1 MGDLACIVYEDLI
14 SYRSF
19 DRAKIAELIDQIT
32 LSELL
37 DKDWDYRIS
46 PVVPVL
52 QLTFWWG
59 GPSKLLFQKTWL
71 RWPNLVYQASI

>member
-1 MGDLACIVYEDLI
+1 MGDLACIVYEDLV

-19 DRAKIAELIDQIT
+19 DRAKIAELIDQMT

-37 DKDWDYRIS
+37 EKDWGYRIR
-46 PVVPVL
+46 PVVPAL
-52 QLTFWWG
+52 KAHFWWG
-59 GPSKLLFQKTWL
+59 GPSKLLSQKTWL

>member
-19 DRAKIAELIDQIT
+19 DREKIAELIDQIT

-37 DKDWDYRIS
+37 EKDWDYRIS

-52 QLTFWWG
+52 KSSLFG
-59 GPSKLLFQKTWL
+59 G
-71 RWPNLVYQASI
+71 VDQASCYLKRHG